1 MELTIKQIISE
12 SQLELG
18 LTNDDTTPIMR
29 SWVYE
34 AIRTIGSLKTDLI
47 RGDWQ
52 LMDGNEFKKPKDM
65 IAPVLIALSADKKCC
80 IYPKIDQSISKC
92 GCCMNHNGD
101 CNIVGAETRTTFYFS
116 SNSGQFKY
124 YKIDYLGTSVDD
136 EGLPIVDDV
145 MVRAVKQ
152 YISFSYKKMKR
163 NVNRNEIPM
172 SEIQEEEGRWIRL
185 MKASR
190 GRKNMPNMLEMK
202 NIGETYMRAGI
213 DIQDYKMR
221 IMDSLL

>member
-1 MELTIKQIISE
+1 MMELTISQVIAE
-12 SQLELG
+12 SQIELG
-18 LTNDDTTPIMR
+18 LNNDDTTPIMK

-34 AIRTIGSLKTDLI
+34 ALRAIGSLRTDLI

-52 LMDGNEFKKPKDM
+52 LMDGNEFKKPKNM
-65 IAPVLIALSADKKCC
+65 IAPVLITLSADKKCC

-92 GCCMNHNGD
+92 GCCMNQNGD
-101 CNIVGAETRTTFYFS
+101 CNVMGAETKTTFYFS
-116 SNSGQFKY
+116 STAGRFKY
-124 YKIDYLGTSVDD
+124 YKIDYLAMSLDEEGMPTIDD
-136 EGLPIVDDV
+136 I

-163 NVNRNEIPM
+163 NTNRIEIPM

-190 GRKNMPNMLEMK
+190 GRKNMPSMLEMA
-202 NIGETYMRAGI
+202 NIGDAYMRAGI
-213 DIQDYKMR
+213 DMQDFGRR
-221 IMDSLL
+221 IGYF